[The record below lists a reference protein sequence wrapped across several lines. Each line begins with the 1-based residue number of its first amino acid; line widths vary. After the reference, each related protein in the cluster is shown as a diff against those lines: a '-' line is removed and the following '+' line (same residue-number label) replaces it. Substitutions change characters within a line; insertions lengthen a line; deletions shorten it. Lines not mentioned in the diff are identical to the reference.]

1 MRNPKTSSSISS
13 KRKKKKKYIIICIF
27 IFILGYYLL
36 NYVSTWFEVPL
47 GNIFYVLVG
56 SVLMASSG
64 VYIGY
69 AIKVLYFSKNKKR
82 TKHFYLKDDDK
93 DKTELK

>member
-1 MRNPKTSSSISS
+1 MRDLKTTASISS
-13 KRKKKKKYIIICIF
+13 KRKKKKKRIVICIF

-36 NYVSTWFEVPL
+36 NEVSTWFEVPL

-56 SVLMASSG
+56 CVLMASSG

-69 AIKVLYFSKNKKR
+69 ALKILYFSKKKKR
-82 TKHFYLKDDDK
+82 TKHFYLKEDK
-93 DKTELK
+93 DETELL